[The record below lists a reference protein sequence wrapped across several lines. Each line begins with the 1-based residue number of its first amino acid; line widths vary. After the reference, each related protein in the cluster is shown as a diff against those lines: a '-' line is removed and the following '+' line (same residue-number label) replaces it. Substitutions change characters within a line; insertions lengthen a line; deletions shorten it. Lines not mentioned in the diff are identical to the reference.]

1 MSRRLI
7 LLLTLLLG
15 VGGFALWQGKSP
27 ASPQSLRDQWPQKD
41 FSKKSVPLSQFRS
54 GGPGKDGIPSIDEPQ
69 FTPAHQ
75 ADVEARSPVLSL
87 TVNGD
92 SRAYPLAVMMFHEI
106 VNDRVGGVPVAVTFC
121 PLCNSGIAF
130 RRRLGDRV
138 LEFGTT
144 GLLRN
149 SDLVMYDRQ
158 TESWWQQYT
167 GKAVVGELTGSE
179 LASIPVRM
187 EAFQRFRERQP
198 GAKVLVPTRTWGR
211 RYGQTPYTGYDRR
224 ERPMLYSGPL
234 PENVHPMA
242 RVVVVD
248 DQAWTLALLRERRE
262 IQHRDLVIR
271 WSPGQASALDSAEIA
286 EGRDVGNVTVRR
298 RTSEGMANAAHKIVF
313 AFAFR
318 AFQPDA
324 TLHTR

>member
-1 MSRRLI
+1 MSIRLPLLVI
-7 LLLTLLLG
+7 LLLALG
-15 VGGFALWQGKSP
+15 GYALWLGGSS
-27 ASPQSLRDQWPQKD
+27 ASPQSLQAQWPRTD
-41 FSKKSVPLSQFRS
+41 FSQKSVPLAEFRS
-54 GGPGKDGIPSIDEPQ
+54 GGPGKDGIPSIDNPR
-69 FTPAHQ
+69 FTSVPE
-75 ADVEARSPVLSL
+75 ADLQPRSPVLSL
-87 TVNGD
+87 TLNGD
-92 SRAYPLAVMMFHEI
+92 ARAYPLEILMFHEI
-106 VNDRVGGVPVAVTFC
+106 VNDKVGGVPVAVTFC

-130 RRRLGDRV
+130 RRRVAGSV

-167 GKAVVGELTGSE
+167 GKALVGELTGYE
-179 LASIPVRM
+179 LESIPVRM
-187 EAFQRFRERQP
+187 EAFQRFREREPQ
-198 GAKVLVPTRTWGR
+198 GQVLVPNRRWDR
-211 RYGQTPYTGYDRR
+211 RYGQNPYAGYDQRD
-224 ERPMLYSGPL
+224 RPMLYSGPL
-234 PENVHPMA
+234 PDNVHPMA

-262 IQHRDLVIR
+262 INRGDLVIR
-271 WSPGQASALDSAEIA
+271 WSPGQASALDDATID
-286 EGRDVGNVTVRR
+286 EGRDVGNVTVQRE
-298 RTSEGMANAAHKIVF
+298 TAEGLEEVDHKVVF